1 MRNGKRKNRE
11 NVENERKREKKKEN
25 NRRVGLVFIV

>member
-11 NVENERKREKKKEN
+11 NVENGKKREKKKEN
-25 NRRVGLVFIV
+25 NCRVGLVFIV